1 MVLSLP
7 WIIIALVA
15 YNAIAFFMGAS
26 TPENPAAVF
35 ENTVL
40 FSITMLSKSVWIFK
54 LEHLIISIALITL
67 FVEILK
73 ATRTRPLA
81 ILDHGLSLVVFIVC
95 LVEFLLVPE
104 AATSLFFFITLISLI
119 DVVAGFSVGI
129 RAARRDFS
137 FGGDIH

>member
-15 YNAIAFFMGAS
+15 YNAIAFFMGSEPPA
-26 TPENPAAVF
+26 NPADVF

-40 FSITMLSKSVWIFK
+40 FSIPMLSKGLWTFK
-54 LEHLIISIALITL
+54 LGHLILTIALITL

-81 ILDHGLSLVVFIVC
+81 ILDHGLSLVIFIVC

-104 AATSLFFFITLISLI
+104 AATSLFFFITLIALI

-137 FGGDIH
+137 FGGDLH

>member
-15 YNAIAFFMGAS
+15 YNAIVFLFGA
-26 TPENPAAVF
+26 PAPANPAETF
-35 ENTVL
+35 DTVL
-40 FSITMLSKSVWIFK
+40 FELPMLSESAWRFTLGDLV
-54 LEHLIISIALITL
+54 LLIALLAL

-81 ILDHGLSLVVFIVC
+81 ILDHGLSVLVFIIC
-95 LVEFLLVPE
+95 LIEFLLVPE
-104 AATSLFFFITLISLI
+104 ATTSLFFFITLIALI

-137 FGGDIH
+137 FGGDAP